1 MFFLV
6 YIYVQEIINLHI
18 YKNRA
23 VAISYTHRPHALD
36 KLIHILS
43 LLMPTL

>member
-18 YKNRA
+18 YKSRT
-23 VAISYTHRPHALD
+23 VTTSYTYRPHALD
-36 KLIHILS
+36 NALTPS